1 MPGGAKIIVIPLTTC
16 PTFTQFPAHV
26 THGRVSSTYGG
37 VLIRYTCTSG
47 CMDYYMSVGPY
58 LMAKKRR
65 HEKRIPK
72 LKSLKSTSGLF
83 AIKISVSP
91 VSLYIKNSCE

>member
-1 MPGGAKIIVIPLTTC
+1 MYAGGVAKIIVIPLTTC

-47 CMDYYMSVGPY
+47 CMDYVCRPLLNGQEEATRKTYTETG
-58 LMAKKRR
+58 
-65 HEKRIPK
+65 
-72 LKSLKSTSGLF
+72 LKSTSGLF